1 MKKQELLMKL
11 ADIKPN
17 PNNPRI
23 IRDSNFRTLV
33 QSLKDFP
40 EMLQA
45 REVVVDEDNI
55 ILGGN
60 MRYKAL
66 KELKVKEVPVVKVS
80 GLTQEKK
87 DEFIVK
93 DNVNYGVWDW
103 DILANDYDPATLKEY
118 GLNVWQPQEV
128 PADDIDLDFDEPAP
142 DATPEPQEPK
152 EAPNEHVVVVEFD
165 INDYPAAF
173 ELSKD
178 LTKNGIELGPVL
190 LETLEENYETQ
201 ED

>member
-1 MKKQELLMKL
+1 MNKQELIMQLG
-11 ADIKPN
+11 DIKPN
-17 PNNPRI
+17 KKNPRI
-23 IRDSNFRTLV
+23 IRDSNFKTLV

-45 REVVVDEDNI
+45 REIVVDEDNI

-60 MRYKAL
+60 MRFKAL
-66 KELKVKEVPVVKVS
+66 KHLKVKEVPVVRVE
-80 GLTQEKK
+80 GLTQEQK
-87 DEFIVK
+87 DEFIIK

-118 GLNVWQPQEV
+118 GLNVWQPQEIPQEV
-128 PADDIDLDFDEPAP
+128 DLDFAEPEP
-142 DATPEPQEPK
+142 DATPEPSVKEVAQE
-152 EAPNEHVVVVEFD
+152 HTVVVEFD

-178 LTKNGIELGPVL
+178 LAKHGVELGVVL
-190 LETLEENYETQ
+190 LEVLRENYVE

>member
-1 MKKQELLMKL
+1 MKKKELNMKL

-17 PNNPRI
+17 PKNPRL
-23 IRDSNFRTLV
+23 IRDSNFRTLCK
-33 QSLKDFP
+33 SLLDFP

-45 REVVVDEDNI
+45 REIVIDEDNI

-66 KELKVKEVPVVKVS
+66 KQIDVKQVPVIKVT
-80 GLTQEKK
+80 GLTDEQK
-87 DEFIVK
+87 DEFIIK

-103 DILANDYDPATLKEY
+103 DILANDYDAAKLKEY

-128 PADDIDLDFDEPAP
+128 PGDEVDLDFADPEP
-142 DATPEPQEPK
+142 DATPDENKNVPDEQ
-152 EAPNEHVVVVEFD
+152 VVVVEFD
-165 INDYPAAF
+165 IADYPAAF

-178 LTKNGIELGPVL
+178 LAKNGIELGPVL
-190 LETLEENYETQ
+190 LETLKQNYETQ

>member
-1 MKKQELLMKL
+1 MKKQELNMKL

-17 PNNPRI
+17 PKNPRL
-23 IRDSNFRTLV
+23 IRDSNFRTLCK
-33 QSLKDFP
+33 SLQDFP

-45 REVVVDEDNI
+45 REIVIDEDNI

-66 KELKVKEVPVVKVS
+66 KQIDVKQVPVIKVS
-80 GLTQEKK
+80 GLTDEQK
-87 DEFIVK
+87 DEFIIK

-103 DILANDYDPATLKEY
+103 DILANDYDAAKLKEY

-128 PADDIDLDFDEPAP
+128 PGDEVDLDFADPEP
-142 DATPEPQEPK
+142 DATPDENKNVPDEQ
-152 EAPNEHVVVVEFD
+152 VVVVEFD
-165 INDYPAAF
+165 IADYPAAF

-178 LTKNGIELGPVL
+178 LAKNGIELGPVL
-190 LETLEENYETQ
+190 LETLKENYETQ

>member
-1 MKKQELLMKL
+1 MKKQELNMKL

-17 PNNPRI
+17 PKNPRL
-23 IRDSNFRTLV
+23 IRDSNFRTLCK
-33 QSLKDFP
+33 SLQDFP

-45 REVVVDEDNI
+45 REIVIDEDNI

-66 KELKVKEVPVVKVS
+66 KQIDVKQVPVIKVS
-80 GLTQEKK
+80 GLTDEQK
-87 DEFIVK
+87 DEFIIK

-128 PADDIDLDFDEPAP
+128 PGDEVDLDFADPEP
-142 DATPEPQEPK
+142 DATPDENKNVPDEQ
-152 EAPNEHVVVVEFD
+152 VVVVEFD

-178 LTKNGIELGPVL
+178 LAKNGIELGPVL
-190 LETLEENYETQ
+190 LETLKENYETQ

>member
-1 MKKQELLMKL
+1 MKKQELNMKL

-17 PNNPRI
+17 PKNPRL
-23 IRDSNFRTLV
+23 IRDSNFR
-33 QSLKDFP
+33 SLCKSLQDFP

-45 REVVVDEDNI
+45 REIVIDENNI

-66 KELKVKEVPVVKVS
+66 KEIKVKQLPVIKVS
-80 GLTQEKK
+80 GLTDEQK
-87 DEFIVK
+87 DEFIIK

-128 PADDIDLDFDEPAP
+128 LSDEVDLDFSDPEP
-142 DATPEPQEPK
+142 DATPDEPQ
-152 EAPNEHVVVVEFD
+152 EAPNEQVVVVEFD

-178 LTKNGIELGPVL
+178 LIKNGIELGPVL
-190 LETLEENYETQ
+190 LETLKENYETQ

>member
-1 MKKQELLMKL
+1 MKKQELNMKL

-17 PNNPRI
+17 PKNPRL
-23 IRDSNFRTLV
+23 IRDSNFRTLCK
-33 QSLKDFP
+33 SLQDFP
-40 EMLQA
+40 EMLLA
-45 REVVVDEDNI
+45 REIVIDEDNI

-66 KELKVKEVPVVKVS
+66 KQIDVKQVPVIKVT
-80 GLTQEKK
+80 GLTDEQK
-87 DEFIVK
+87 DEFIIK

-103 DILANDYDPATLKEY
+103 DILANDYDAAKLKEY

-128 PADDIDLDFDEPAP
+128 PGDEVDLDFADPEP
-142 DATPEPQEPK
+142 DATPEENKNVPDEQ
-152 EAPNEHVVVVEFD
+152 VVVVEFD
-165 INDYPAAF
+165 IADYPAAF

-178 LTKNGIELGPVL
+178 LAKNGIELGQVL
-190 LETLEENYETQ
+190 LETLKENYETQ

>member
-1 MKKQELLMKL
+1 MKKQELTMKL

-17 PNNPRI
+17 PKNPRL
-23 IRDSNFRTLV
+23 IRDSNFRTLCK
-33 QSLKDFP
+33 SLQDFP
-40 EMLQA
+40 QMLQA
-45 REVVVDEDNI
+45 REIVIDENNI

-66 KELKVKEVPVVKVS
+66 KQLDVKEVPVLKVS
-80 GLTQEKK
+80 GLSDEKK
-87 DEFIVK
+87 DEFIIK

-103 DILANDYDPATLKEY
+103 DILGNDYDPAALKEY

-142 DATPEPQEPK
+142 DATPDEPK
-152 EAPNEHVVVVEFD
+152 EAPNEQVIVVEFD

-178 LTKNGIELGPVL
+178 LAKNGIDLGPVL

>member
-1 MKKQELLMKL
+1 MKKQELNMKL

-17 PNNPRI
+17 PKNPRL
-23 IRDSNFRTLV
+23 IRDSNFRTLCK
-33 QSLKDFP
+33 SLQDFP

-45 REVVVDEDNI
+45 REIVIDEDNI

-66 KELKVKEVPVVKVS
+66 KQIDVKQVPVIKVT
-80 GLTQEKK
+80 GLTDEQK
-87 DEFIVK
+87 DEFIIK

-103 DILANDYDPATLKEY
+103 DILANDYDAAKLKEY

-128 PADDIDLDFDEPAP
+128 PGDEVDLDFADPEP
-142 DATPEPQEPK
+142 DATPEENKNVPDEQ
-152 EAPNEHVVVVEFD
+152 VVVVEFD
-165 INDYPAAF
+165 IADYPAAF

-178 LTKNGIELGPVL
+178 LAKNGIELGPVL
-190 LETLEENYETQ
+190 LETLKENYETQ

>member
-1 MKKQELLMKL
+1 MNKQELIMQLGE
-11 ADIKPN
+11 IKPN
-17 PNNPRI
+17 KKNPRI
-23 IRDSNFRTLV
+23 IRDSNFKTLV

-45 REVVVDEDNI
+45 REIVVDEDNI

-66 KELKVKEVPVVKVS
+66 KHLKVKEVPVVRVE
-80 GLTQEKK
+80 GLTQEQK
-87 DEFIVK
+87 DEFIIK

-118 GLNVWQPQEV
+118 GLNVWQPQEIPQEV
-128 PADDIDLDFDEPAP
+128 DLDFAEPEP
-142 DATPEPQEPK
+142 DATPEPSVKEVAQE
-152 EAPNEHVVVVEFD
+152 HTVVVEFD

-178 LTKNGIELGPVL
+178 LAKHGVELGVVL
-190 LETLEENYETQ
+190 LEVLRENYVE